1 MLIKKLFIFIVV
13 CGFMS
18 FQPFWTD
25 SGAHAGNF
33 GFGVHSGA
41 GVIRYVEQS
50 TVFGPNREAESSQG
64 VIIVGGSGEY
74 SFPRSGNFFAGL
86 TIDYTLGLEDRETWK
101 DDGSKFQI
109 NDMRVFG
116 QFYDMR
122 FGYKNSFVVPTL
134 RDRFLDNLY
143 YRLYLSGGWDG
154 LYFERSDFVLRGSN
168 VSGTSIE
175 DFSLWRLG
183 GGFGIGYKLDKWAV
197 DARGSY
203 GYYVKGTVENS
214 SYPDISFDTNGTC
227 LDGGIGIARELTEKL
242 NFYTGVSYTLIE
254 LDESDVQRSGSTLV
268 VFPNSS
274 TEIMGVVVNLTYA
287 F

>member
-1 MLIKKLFIFIVV
+1 M
-13 CGFMS
+13 
-18 FQPFWTD
+18 
-25 SGAHAGNF
+25 
-33 GFGVHSGA
+33 
-41 GVIRYVEQS
+41 
-50 TVFGPNREAESSQG
+50 
-64 VIIVGGSGEY
+64 
-74 SFPRSGNFFAGL
+74 
-86 TIDYTLGLEDRETWK
+86 
-101 DDGSKFQI
+101 
-109 NDMRVFG
+109 
-116 QFYDMR
+116 
-122 FGYKNSFVVPTL
+122 
-134 RDRFLDNLY
+134 
-143 YRLYLSGGWDG
+143 
-154 LYFERSDFVLRGSN
+154 LRGSN

-183 GGFGIGYKLDKWAV
+183 GGFGIGYKLDNKWAV

-203 GYYVKGTVENS
+203 GYYVRGTVENS

-242 NFYTGVSYTLIE
+242 NFYAGVSYTLIE